1 MLRGGHGARRRGTA
15 AARPSTRPAGG
26 QSCGALLAHRGRIAG
41 ALGRHSRPTVPSL
54 VGRLGRRCRST
65 TVTASVTRVCRR
77 ACTARV
83 VPRDRSCCVDVSPQA
98 RAFRAPWC
106 AAMACIGAIPRH
118 DVCLVGPP
126 RSDRGGR
133 RRAIMVVLHSPRV
146 CMICSIDW
154 LVLNA
159 RARSVLRRLARSWRR
174 GAHGGRTTPAPPTAP
189 VRGIGGARDHLCV
202 SLYLHAGCDTH
213 TRPTV

>member
-1 MLRGGHGARRRGTA
+1 MRLAARRPWRSQ
-15 AARPSTRPAGG
+15 ARHGSSTSVDSTRRRPELRRVARA
-26 QSCGALLAHRGRIAG
+26 SRAHRGRARP
-41 ALGRHSRPTVPSL
+41 ALPSYGTFTCGSSRAPVSFHHSS
-54 VGRLGRRCRST
+54 
-65 TVTASVTRVCRR
+65 ASVTRVCRR

-133 RRAIMVVLHSPRV
+133 RRVIMVVLHSPRV

-174 GAHGGRTTPAPPTAP
+174 GAHGVAHYPGASNRT
-189 VRGIGGARDHLCV
+189 GARDRRRARPPVRL
-202 SLYLHAGCDTH
+202 SLFACGL
-213 TRPTV
+213 